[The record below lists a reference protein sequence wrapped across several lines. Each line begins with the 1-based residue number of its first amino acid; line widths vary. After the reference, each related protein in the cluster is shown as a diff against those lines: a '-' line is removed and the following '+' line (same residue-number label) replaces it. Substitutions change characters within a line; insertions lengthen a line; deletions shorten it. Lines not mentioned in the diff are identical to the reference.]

1 MGKVAAQVAQAQL
14 AAERFDLGK
23 VAAQAAQAQLAASSF
38 LAAMPELTPE
48 LFGGA
53 WNERVAA
60 SVWRLERTS
69 LTEDI
74 VADAADPKRAVEE
87 LAKDAAAVEEAAPPG
102 AKERVNTRLYWLWVQ
117 RLSQLVQLAK
127 FAPLVFDML
136 MKLLDL
142 STMTLLS
149 VNAEDL
155 PTVPPPDLPTTQQI
169 KPVPS
174 HLEEDPSISADP

>member
-1 MGKVAAQVAQAQL
+1 MAAQVAQAQLAAERFDLGKVAAQAAQAQL

-38 LAAMPELTPE
+38 LARDAGTYT
-48 LFGGA
+48 GAIRRA

-102 AKERVNTRLYWLWVQ
+102 AKERVNTRLFWLLGPAAFTTCTTRKIYPFGV
-117 RLSQLVQLAK
+117 RHAYEASRFTDHDAFERERGG
-127 FAPLVFDML
+127 FADGAA
-136 MKLLDL
+136 
-142 STMTLLS
+142 T
-149 VNAEDL
+149 
-155 PTVPPPDLPTTQQI
+155 
-169 KPVPS
+169 
-174 HLEEDPSISADP
+174 